1 MTRYFPSGILALLT
15 ALLFLLRPVTG
26 LNEPLPELSSSPEP
40 LPFSFVVDTPSDPFV
55 LPTQPGNNLLQ
66 VEFERN
72 KLPVTEMKCPLGASD
87 SFQSTQRRLSPHV
100 EKVFRVEPLYL
111 VTRILRL

>member
-1 MTRYFPSGILALLT
+1 MIRYFTSGFFTLLA
-15 ALLFLLRPVTG
+15 ALMLLRFPAAVDNPSVDLMG
-26 LNEPLPELSSSPEP
+26 NPDA

-55 LPTQPGNNLLQ
+55 LPSQTNNHLLQ

-72 KLPVTEMKCPLGASD
+72 KLPVTELKCPLGASD